1 MSTPAP
7 HFFMSYSR
15 DDIDLQRRIAAELR
29 GRGINVWVDVE
40 NLIPGSPAWEREVER
55 SIRAAAGLIV
65 LLSPASNS
73 SEWVRREVSFAEH
86 NDKRIFPVLLSGDE
100 DDSIP
105 LRLSNHQHVDLRS
118 QFDVGMDDLANALQD
133 HLGTTKI
140 IKRKRQEPKESANLP
155 LDLRKFALPGLIA
168 LIALTCIAGF
178 ALTARFIYT
187 TISGRRT
194 PGVTFTPT
202 VEPFIVATV
211 QNINTNEEL
220 AGRIV
225 YTCQVNKT
233 NVSDQICVINA
244 DGSGQRQLTNLNS
257 SDNQDASFSPDGES
271 IIFVSNRTG
280 YYEMYEMDLSG
291 NTTPLTNLK
300 SRVGLPSTSSDNQ
313 SIVFSNRVNGHDQIW
328 LMDRDGN
335 NARVLFTSTGKSAVA
350 PTWSPS
356 GEEILF
362 ALGKDPT
369 DAAKQLFI
377 IDFNGGEPRLL
388 SDKILTP
395 GRTDWSRQDLI
406 AYYMGDGWKRNV
418 WTIYPDGT
426 VMAQV
431 TDGGNAQSLSFS
443 PGGRYITYTAYT
455 NVQGQDE
462 FSCEIFILDLYINES
477 WQLTDNDICDYQPR
491 WGN

>member
-1 MSTPAP
+1 
-7 HFFMSYSR
+7 
-15 DDIDLQRRIAAELR
+15 
-29 GRGINVWVDVE
+29 
-40 NLIPGSPAWEREVER
+40 
-55 SIRAAAGLIV
+55 
-65 LLSPASNS
+65 
-73 SEWVRREVSFAEH
+73 
-86 NDKRIFPVLLSGDE
+86 
-100 DDSIP
+100 
-105 LRLSNHQHVDLRS
+105 
-118 QFDVGMDDLANALQD
+118 
-133 HLGTTKI
+133 
-140 IKRKRQEPKESANLP
+140 
-155 LDLRKFALPGLIA
+155 
-168 LIALTCIAGF
+168 
-178 ALTARFIYT
+178 
-187 TISGRRT
+187 
-194 PGVTFTPT
+194 
-202 VEPFIVATV
+202 
-211 QNINTNEEL
+211 
-220 AGRIV
+220 
-225 YTCQVNKT
+225 
-233 NVSDQICVINA
+233 VINA

-431 TDGGNAQSLSFS
+431 TDGGNAQSPSFS